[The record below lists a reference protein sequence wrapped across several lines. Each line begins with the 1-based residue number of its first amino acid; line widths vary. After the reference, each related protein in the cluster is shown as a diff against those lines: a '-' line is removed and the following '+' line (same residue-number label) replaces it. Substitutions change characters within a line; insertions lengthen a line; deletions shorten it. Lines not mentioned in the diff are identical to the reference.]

1 MRHFFL
7 ILFLLLFAFPVS
19 AAPDAPELLKRA
31 TLDLA
36 EVRDIQFKAT
46 RLTTKDG
53 ASLREQWKMAFRQP
67 ADFRLDFL
75 SPRARV
81 IAADEKEMI
90 EFVPRTK
97 QGLRTSYRSPAF
109 EEAKKGILARV
120 SILGSRLGSLPEIL
134 ERFDF
139 KVLPEGKNYRIEGRS
154 KKKEKMILWL
164 TPEGLE
170 RQELYDEQERLAMRQ
185 TAKNFLSFGKASLA
199 LETRTEV
206 FFPERID
213 LEIRLRDV
221 RINQGMEGET
231 LRFTPPPGTHII
243 EKTL

>member
-1 MRHFFL
+1 M
-7 ILFLLLFAFPVS
+7 
-19 AAPDAPELLKRA
+19 
-31 TLDLA
+31 T
-36 EVRDIQFKAT
+36 
-46 RLTTKDG
+46 
-53 ASLREQWKMAFRQP
+53 FRQP

-90 EFVPRTK
+90 EFVPQAR
-97 QGLRTSYRSPAF
+97 QAVHTSCRSQAF
-109 EEAKKGILARV
+109 EEAKKRILARV

-139 KVLPEGKNYRIEGRS
+139 KVLPEGKNYRIEGIS
-154 KKKEKMILWL
+154 KKKGEKMTLWV

-170 RQELYDEQERLAMRQ
+170 REELYDEQNRLVMRQ
-185 TAKNFLSFGKASLA
+185 TAKNFFSFGHARLA

-221 RINQGMEGET
+221 KINEGVEAET
-231 LRFTPPPGTHII
+231 LRFIPPSDTRII